1 MHRMACVN
9 LPALPLQLVLRQ
21 HPKWKNRPVAVVD
34 RDKPQGRILWVNE
47 AARRSR
53 ILPGMRYAAAL
64 SLSGDLRASE
74 VPSDDIDHAVESIL
88 TLLWKF
94 SPEVEPSREEPG
106 VFWLG
111 ATGLTSVSSPL
122 GPVSS
127 PLVPPKGTVAV
138 SSPAVSSPLTPPEGT
153 VPLYASLAE
162 WAGLIRSS
170 LESEEHLGSSV
181 VVGFRKFAT
190 WALARSSPL
199 ATVFKEPADE
209 TTALRRV
216 PLMRLTIDPEVRDT
230 LHLLGVRLVGEFT
243 DLPREGIEKR
253 FGKDAWRLYRQAGGE
268 IQEPLNP
275 RPQETPIQKCIHLD
289 DAETDQVRLMAVIE
303 RALEPLFKILTD
315 RQQAVAE
322 IQMHLQLD
330 RAPPRTERLRPAAP
344 TTDRAELGK
353 LISLRLEKCL
363 SVEPATEIG
372 ESGLGGGVTDL
383 TLVIEGACLRN
394 TQLELFQARPARDL
408 GAANRALAFLRAKF
422 GDEVVVRARL
432 REAHLPEALFV
443 WETFREL
450 PRAAPLIVDSGML
463 VRRMY
468 ASPIELPAR
477 PHHEPDGWMLRGL
490 EEGPVVRVLGPY
502 IVSGGW
508 WRKAAHR
515 EYHFAETQRGELL
528 WVYYDRFR
536 RRWFL
541 QGRVE

>member
-1 MHRMACVN
+1 MHRMACVD

-21 HPKWKNRPVAVVD
+21 HPKWKSRPVAVVD

-47 AARRSR
+47 EARRAR

-74 VPSDDIDHAVESIL
+74 MPSDDIDHAVESIL

-111 ATGLTSVSSPL
+111 ATGLAA
-122 GPVSS
+122 VSS

-138 SSPAVSSPLTPPEGT
+138 SSPRMVNRG
-153 VPLYASLAE
+153 
-162 WAGLIRSS
+162 I
-170 LESEEHLGSSV
+170 
-181 VVGFRKFAT
+181 
-190 WALARSSPL
+190 
-199 ATVFKEPADE
+199 TVFKEPADE

-383 TLVIEGACLRN
+383 TLVIEGARLRN

-443 WETFREL
+443 WETFSEL
-450 PRAAPLIVDSGML
+450 PRAAPLIVDSGRL

-468 ASPIELPAR
+468 TSPIELPAR
-477 PHHEPDGWMLRGL
+477 PRHEPDGWMLRGL
-490 EEGPVVRVLGPY
+490 KEGPVVRVLGPY

-515 EYHFAETQRGELL
+515 EYHFAETQKGEML
-528 WVYYDRFR
+528 WVYYDRLR

-541 QGRVE
+541 QERVE